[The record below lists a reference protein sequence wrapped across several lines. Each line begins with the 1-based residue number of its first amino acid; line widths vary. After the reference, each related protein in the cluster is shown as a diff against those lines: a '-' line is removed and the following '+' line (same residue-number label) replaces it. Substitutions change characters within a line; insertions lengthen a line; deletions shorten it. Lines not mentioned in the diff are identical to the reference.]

1 MARRINKMGMQAE
14 IYCMSGIECRE
25 AVMRTD
31 MEQNNK
37 RET

>member
-1 MARRINKMGMQAE
+1 MARRINNRGMQAA
-14 IYCMSGIECRE
+14 IYCMSGIECRQ

>member
-1 MARRINKMGMQAE
+1 MARRTKDMGMQAE

-25 AVMRTD
+25 AVMRTE